1 MFPFYTICKKST
13 CIYDVHHGG
22 PRGNLRLPCPKR
34 FPQISYIH
42 GLTYNSVYQQSQ
54 DSVVVQFASFW
65 SLLTPRQ
72 SSEIPAASTR
82 SPQCFSYPVAE
93 TRSSGSKLSTLAVAN
108 FLSKSSTLA
117 LPCSRQ
123 RRVCLY
129 LLSFCTGAAS
139 LVVKVFWCAQHK

>member
-1 MFPFYTICKKST
+1 MCFPFIQYVKSLRVSMMYIT
-13 CIYDVHHGG
+13 EDHGEIFG
-22 PRGNLRLPCPKR
+22 CRVRKGSPR
-34 FPQISYIH
+34 S
-42 GLTYNSVYQQSQ
+42 LTYNSVYQQSQ

-139 LVVKVFWCAQHK
+139 LVVNVFWCAQHK